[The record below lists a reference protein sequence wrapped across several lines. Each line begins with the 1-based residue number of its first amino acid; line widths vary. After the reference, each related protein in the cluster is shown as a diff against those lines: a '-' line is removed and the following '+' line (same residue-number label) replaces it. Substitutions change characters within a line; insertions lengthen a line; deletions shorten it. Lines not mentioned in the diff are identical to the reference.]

1 MKSQREIFLTLCYNV
16 KLIFTLPIV
25 MLVYFEQ
32 TEEHETCF
40 ANNSHWTK
48 LVTSYLSSCPEVTID

>member
-1 MKSQREIFLTLCYNV
+1 MYIIMTSQGVFEALTHEISKRDNFNLPDNV

-32 TEEHETCF
+32 TEERPVFQTTRIGQ
-40 ANNSHWTK
+40 S
-48 LVTSYLSSCPEVTID
+48 